1 MYQISVPIML
11 DNAEHGDKQ
20 QLVQMLR
27 DMNAKRVFLALDTCD
42 VNDERRSS
50 YLKLLATQ
58 VEFFHKEGFQVGA
71 WTLALNLR
79 GEHSFTHMTAV
90 SPDEPTLAGICCPA
104 DEAFRAFFSRY
115 VKELAACGVDLIML
129 DDDFRYA
136 FFGPHMGCLCDHH
149 MSMIRNM
156 LGEELSRSE
165 LAKRILSG
173 GRNPYR
179 DAWLAA
185 NGAAMES
192 FARSLREAIDS
203 VDPTIRLGSCACLG
217 SWDLDGIDARRL
229 AHLLAGKTKPF
240 VRLIGAPYW
249 AATGSKGCFLQDV
262 IELERMESA
271 WTRDESI
278 EIMAEGDTYP
288 RPRLSCPSSYLEG
301 FDLAMRASGATDGI
315 LKYTKDFNHFLTVSS
330 GAVGAPVAG
339 DSVDGITTKMGM
351 DFAPLAEGSKTRTFG
366 LYGAVPSAESLIDET
381 GKVTWNWQDITNSTE
396 YAPKELQE
404 RRKIAAQYMY
414 DMGTVYWTPS
424 QNMMIINY
432 KAGAGDRTSTKY
444 STTKLYRGIP
454 YNHGSSNLDRFN
466 YWVNNPA
473 LPTDAF
479 YITDDTVV
487 QQFNDALLNNT
498 YYMLDGRKTLATI
511 TGDTGWKWTNQVNNY
526 MPSDWTVEPTMPS
539 VTGTYLTGFGRY
551 IGNDCSSA
559 AAWAWRNISA
569 VANSSEG
576 CARPNNTNNMFPS
589 PRYMYMGTSD
599 FTGIVPVNGLTFADP
614 KVTNSSGQL
623 VNTASSLEYAKI
635 VNAAYDANP
644 DKFLEAY
651 THASMGDCLM
661 GYEDVGGHTRML
673 MGDAVTIRSKTGKIL
688 PDVSYV
694 VTTEQGGGGTSGT
707 RESDGKAWTST
718 WNVNKKRSFTESLR
732 YGMASTNSENRYF
745 PVTITALREVDTPAA
760 TAWCKLDKGE
770 VTSNFHIVST
780 QVGDELIYTRTEM
793 TSSRTSC
800 IRVQLADVH
809 TVTSGTVKVTLA
821 NGEIYTFEI

>member
-1 MYQISVPIML
+1 MKKYKWLLRLSAAVMAMVCLISMGSAAGYTL
-11 DNAEHGDKQ
+11 DLSGDSKVNVWDLQLAVTGNKEAAHKEAILTGILGNPDELHPNAEGVYEIYTALGLYNMAKLSDKGYSFKLMADIDLKGANWLPVEKFRGTFDGQ
-20 QLVQMLR
+20 GHTISNVNITQCGEGTFQGFFATVDYDANRVQSVVK
-27 DMNAKRVFLALDTCD
+27 N
-42 VNDERRSS
+42 
-50 YLKLLATQ
+50 
-58 VEFFHKEGFQVGA
+58 
-71 WTLALNLR
+71 LNLYNVRVVAAEKAEFIGLFAGQIR
-79 GEHSFTHMTAV
+79 GVVQDCTVTGFVT
-90 SPDEPTLAGICCPA
+90 D
-104 DEAFRAFFSRY
+104 SRTN
-115 VKELAACGVDLIML
+115 L
-129 DDDFRYA
+129 
-136 FFGPHMGCLCDHH
+136 
-149 MSMIRNM
+149 
-156 LGEELSRSE
+156 
-165 LAKRILSG
+165 
-173 GRNPYR
+173 
-179 DAWLAA
+179 
-185 NGAAMES
+185 
-192 FARSLREAIDS
+192 
-203 VDPTIRLGSCACLG
+203 
-217 SWDLDGIDARRL
+217 
-229 AHLLAGKTKPF
+229 TKP
-240 VRLIGAPYW
+240 VYIG
-249 AATGSKGCFLQDV
+249 S
-262 IELERMESA
+262 
-271 WTRDESI
+271 
-278 EIMAEGDTYP
+278 MAGRINNSNP
-288 RPRLSCPSSYLEG
+288 
-301 FDLAMRASGATDGI
+301 DGV
-315 LKYTKDFNHFLTVSS
+315 LKYTKDFNNFLPVSS

-454 YNHGSSNLDRFN
+454 YNHGSSSLERFN

-498 YYMLDGRKTLATI
+498 YYMLDGRKTLTTI
-511 TGDTGWKWTNQVNNY
+511 TGDTGWKWTNPVNNY
-526 MPSDWTVEPTMPS
+526 MPSDWTVEPTVPS

-589 PRYMYMGTSD
+589 PRYMYKGTSD

-623 VNTASSLEYAKI
+623 VNTTSSLEYAKMI
-635 VNAAYDANP
+635 NAEYEADPN
-644 DKFLEAY
+644 KFLEAY
-651 THASMGDCLM
+651 THASMADCLM
-661 GYEDVGGHTRML
+661 GYQSAGGHTLML

-694 VTTEQGGGGTSGT
+694 VTTEQGGGGSSGT

-718 WNVNKKRSFTESLR
+718 WSVNKKRSFATLLR
-732 YGMASTNSENRYF
+732 YGKESVNTEERFF

-760 TAWCKLDKGE
+760 TAWCKLNKGE

-780 QVGDELIYTRTEM
+780 QVGDELVYTKTAM
-793 TSSRTSC
+793 SSSRTSC
-800 IRVQLADVH
+800 VSVKLADVH

-821 NGEIYTFEI
+821 NGETYTFDN

>member
-1 MYQISVPIML
+1 MKKNIWGKVLS
-11 DNAEHGDKQ
+11 
-20 QLVQMLR
+20 
-27 DMNAKRVFLALDTCD
+27 LALCL
-42 VNDERRSS
+42 V
-50 YLKLLATQ
+50 LLATTVSASGYTLDLSGDGKVNVWDIQ
-58 VEFFHKEGFQVGA
+58 VAVNEEKPVEHQTAILEGILGNPDELHPNAEGIYEIWSATGLYNMASLSAKGHTFKLMADIDLKGANWLPVEKFRGIFDGQGYTISNVNITQCGEGTFQGFFATVDYDANRVQSVVKN
-71 WTLALNLR
+71 LNLYNVRVVAAEKAEYIGLFAGQIR
-79 GEHSFTHMTAV
+79 GIVQDCTVTGFVT
-90 SPDEPTLAGICCPA
+90 D
-104 DEAFRAFFSRY
+104 SRTN
-115 VKELAACGVDLIML
+115 L
-129 DDDFRYA
+129 
-136 FFGPHMGCLCDHH
+136 
-149 MSMIRNM
+149 
-156 LGEELSRSE
+156 
-165 LAKRILSG
+165 
-173 GRNPYR
+173 
-179 DAWLAA
+179 
-185 NGAAMES
+185 
-192 FARSLREAIDS
+192 
-203 VDPTIRLGSCACLG
+203 
-217 SWDLDGIDARRL
+217 
-229 AHLLAGKTKPF
+229 TKP
-240 VRLIGAPYW
+240 VYIG
-249 AATGSKGCFLQDV
+249 T
-262 IELERMESA
+262 
-271 WTRDESI
+271 
-278 EIMAEGDTYP
+278 MAGRINNSNP
-288 RPRLSCPSSYLEG
+288 
-301 FDLAMRASGATDGI
+301 DGV
-315 LKYTKDFNHFLTVSS
+315 LKYTKDFTNFLPVSS

-454 YNHGSSNLDRFN
+454 YNHGSSSLDRFN

-498 YYMLDGRKTLATI
+498 YYMLDGRKTLTTI
-511 TGDTGWKWTNQVNNY
+511 TGDTGWKWTNPVNNY
-526 MPSDWTVEPTMPS
+526 MPSDWTVEPTVPS

-569 VANSSEG
+569 VSNDSQG

-589 PRYMYMGTSD
+589 PRYMYKGTSD

-623 VNTASSLEYAKI
+623 VNTTSSLDYAKVI
-635 VNAAYDANP
+635 NAEYDADPN
-644 DKFLEAY
+644 KFLEAY
-651 THASMGDCLM
+651 THASMADCLM
-661 GYEDVGGHTRML
+661 GYKSAGGHTLML
-673 MGDAVTIRSKTGKIL
+673 MGDAVTIRNKTGKIL

-694 VTTEQGGGGTSGT
+694 VTTEQGGGGSSGT
-707 RESDGKAWTST
+707 RESDGKAWTSS
-718 WNVNKKRSFTESLR
+718 WSVNRKRSFATLLR
-732 YGMASTNSENRYF
+732 YGRESVNTDERFF

-760 TAWCKLDKGE
+760 TAWCKLNKGE

-780 QVGDELIYTRTEM
+780 QVGDELVYTKTAM
-793 TSSRTSC
+793 SSSRTSC
-800 IRVQLADVH
+800 VSVKLADVH

-821 NGEIYTFEI
+821 NGEVYTFNI

>member
-1 MYQISVPIML
+1 MKKLNGIKLIALCLAAVML
-11 DNAEHGDKQ
+11 VGMVTALSYDRNGDGKTNVWDLQMMINGGESAEAQAAGLKEALGGKPNELKPNAEGVYEIYTAVGLYNMAKLADKGYSFKLMADIDLQ
-20 QLVQMLR
+20 GGNWLPVEKFRGTFDGQGHTISNVNITQCGEGTFQGFFATVDYDANRVQSVVK
-27 DMNAKRVFLALDTCD
+27 N
-42 VNDERRSS
+42 
-50 YLKLLATQ
+50 
-58 VEFFHKEGFQVGA
+58 
-71 WTLALNLR
+71 LNLYNVRVVAAEKAEYIGLFAGQIR
-79 GEHSFTHMTAV
+79 GIVQDCTVTGFVT
-90 SPDEPTLAGICCPA
+90 D
-104 DEAFRAFFSRY
+104 SRTN
-115 VKELAACGVDLIML
+115 L
-129 DDDFRYA
+129 
-136 FFGPHMGCLCDHH
+136 
-149 MSMIRNM
+149 
-156 LGEELSRSE
+156 
-165 LAKRILSG
+165 
-173 GRNPYR
+173 
-179 DAWLAA
+179 
-185 NGAAMES
+185 
-192 FARSLREAIDS
+192 
-203 VDPTIRLGSCACLG
+203 
-217 SWDLDGIDARRL
+217 
-229 AHLLAGKTKPF
+229 TKP
-240 VRLIGAPYW
+240 VYIG
-249 AATGSKGCFLQDV
+249 S
-262 IELERMESA
+262 
-271 WTRDESI
+271 
-278 EIMAEGDTYP
+278 MAGRINNSNP
-288 RPRLSCPSSYLEG
+288 
-301 FDLAMRASGATDGI
+301 DGI
-315 LKYTKDFNHFLTVSS
+315 LKYTKDFNNFLTVSS

-414 DMGTVYWTPS
+414 DMGMVYWTPS

-432 KAGAGDRTSTKY
+432 KAGGGDRTSTKY

-454 YNHGSSNLDRFN
+454 YNHGSSSLDRFN

-498 YYMLDGRKTLATI
+498 YYMLDGRKTLTTI
-511 TGDTGWKWTNQVNNY
+511 TGDTGWKWTNPVNNY
-526 MPSDWTVEPTMPS
+526 MPSDWTVEPTVPS
-539 VTGTYLTGFGRY
+539 VTGVYLTGFGRY

-569 VANSSEG
+569 VSNDSQG

-589 PRYMYMGTSD
+589 PRYMYRGTSD

-623 VNTASSLEYAKI
+623 VNTASSLEYAKVI
-635 VNAAYDANP
+635 NAEYEADP

-651 THASMGDCLM
+651 THASMADCLM
-661 GYEDVGGHTRML
+661 GYQSAGGHTLML

-688 PDVSYV
+688 PDASYV
-694 VTTEQGGGGTSGT
+694 VTTEQGGGGSRGT

-718 WNVNKKRSFTESLR
+718 WSVNKKRSFATLLR
-732 YGMASTNSENRYF
+732 YGKESVNTEERYF

-760 TAWCKLDKGE
+760 TAWCKLNKGE

-793 TSSRTSC
+793 TNSRASC
-800 IRVQLADVH
+800 ISVKLANVH